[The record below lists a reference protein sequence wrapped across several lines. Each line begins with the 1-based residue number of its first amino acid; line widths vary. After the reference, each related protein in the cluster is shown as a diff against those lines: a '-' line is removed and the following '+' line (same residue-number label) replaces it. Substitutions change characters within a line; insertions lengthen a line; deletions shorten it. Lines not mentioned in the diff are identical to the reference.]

1 MNQQSIDRAQ
11 RNIRACRLHHLRVPW
26 LVALLAIAG
35 CERESN
41 ITQLPEAPPIP
52 ATQLIA
58 GASANDDAVD
68 LSPRLLRRFAPISK
82 PASGTE
88 TPVVAL
94 GRMLFYEPLLSRTG
108 KVSCNTCHPLA
119 RYGTTNTRVS
129 TGVDGKLGRRNAPTV
144 YNVGGLARQFW
155 DGRAA
160 TLEEQALRPI
170 NNPDEMGMAPGQAER
185 VLRAIA
191 GYRTTFAAAFRGSAQ
206 PITNANMATALAA
219 FERGLI
225 IPARWDQ
232 YLNGRSD
239 ALTLEEKAGAK
250 LFANLGCMVCHTGAN
265 VGGTMFEKVGVFTP
279 WPNQHDH
286 GRLDVT
292 HNPGDDMVFKVPSLR
307 NVARTAPYFHDGSIA
322 SLDTAVHIMAHYQ
335 LGLELTEAE
344 AHSIAA
350 WLGSLTGELPT
361 DYIAAP
367 ELPAA
372 QRP

>member
-1 MNQQSIDRAQ
+1 MNPHSKYGAQ
-11 RNIRACRLHHLRVPW
+11 RNIRACRSRYFRLPW

-41 ITQLPEAPPIP
+41 ITQLPEAPPIS

-58 GASANDDAVD
+58 GASANEDAAD
-68 LSPRLLRRFAPISK
+68 LSPRLLRRFAPIGR
-82 PASGTE
+82 PASGKE
-88 TPVVAL
+88 TRIVAL

-108 KVSCNTCHPLA
+108 KISCNTCHPLT

-335 LGLELTEAE
+335 LGLELTDGE

-350 WLGSLTGELPT
+350 WLGSLTGDLPT
-361 DYIAAP
+361 GYIAAP
-367 ELPAA
+367 QLPEAP
-372 QRP
+372 RP